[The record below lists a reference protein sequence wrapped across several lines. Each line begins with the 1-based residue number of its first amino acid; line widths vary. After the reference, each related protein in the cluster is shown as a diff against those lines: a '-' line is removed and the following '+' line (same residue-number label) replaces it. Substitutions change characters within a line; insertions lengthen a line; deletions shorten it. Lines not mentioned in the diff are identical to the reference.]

1 MDADLQHPPEAI
13 KDFVAKWRDGYQN
26 IYGVRQSR
34 DTDSPARRW
43 LTSHFYRLIRIFGD
57 IDLPEGAGDFRLLD
71 RVALNALKS
80 LRERARF
87 SKGLYAWIGFKSI
100 GVPFSVEERHSGE
113 SKFSYGKLT
122 RFAFD
127 GIVSFTTMPLKV
139 WTYIGTVIAAF
150 ALLNA
155 VYYLLEVLV
164 RGVSV
169 PGFASLIV
177 SVMFFA
183 GVQLISLGVLGEY
196 IGRVFA
202 EVKGRPLYLVA
213 EKIGETDS
221 VSIMPEIG

>member
-1 MDADLQHPPEAI
+1 
-13 KDFVAKWRDGYQN
+13 
-26 IYGVRQSR
+26 
-34 DTDSPARRW
+34 
-43 LTSHFYRLIRIFGD
+43 
-57 IDLPEGAGDFRLLD
+57 
-71 RVALNALKS
+71 
-80 LRERARF
+80 
-87 SKGLYAWIGFKSI
+87 
-100 GVPFSVEERHSGE
+100 
-113 SKFSYGKLT
+113 
-122 RFAFD
+122 
-127 GIVSFTTMPLKV
+127 
-139 WTYIGTVIAAF
+139 
-150 ALLNA
+150 LNA